1 MPATLHGARYLTG
14 RNNSLREVILE
25 DLPYMDFDET
35 VRFYDLF
42 HAARPTREDVALLG
56 ANDRYYLLTVLLN
69 RPDALHPWLF
79 DRSREVEANPDGY
92 LDLWAR
98 FHYKSTIITFAG
110 IIQELIRDPE
120 IRIAIFSA
128 TQKIAGKFLKQIK
141 EELQQNSRLVDI
153 YPDVFFYKPKS
164 ESTQWSDVGINVK
177 RKGRPKENSVSAFG
191 LVDGMPIGSHF
202 PLMVFDDLVTIELVS
217 NQDIREKVTERW
229 ELSDSLGVENGTRKW
244 HAGTRYDF
252 ADTYGTLLERQVLK
266 PRIHAATDNG
276 LLGGNPVLMTPEA
289 WETLKLNQPST
300 VGAQM
305 LLNPIAGKMATFKMD
320 WLRYFNVLPATLNIY
335 IMGDPSKGRTKESD
349 HTAIAVIAI
358 DSLGNKYLVD
368 GMSHHM
374 TLSERWVN
382 LKRLHLKWD
391 TMPGVQMVTVGW
403 EQYGLVTDI
412 EHFQSRMVDEKYSF
426 AITELGWVREGRQSK
441 EDRVQRLQPD
451 FLQSK
456 FYLPEIVWHEVN
468 KGGGRAVWQIDLIKN
483 EIQYRPLLNDLKQQR
498 DIKNSG
504 QAWRAQGA
512 ILQKNEDGELYDL
525 TRLFI
530 NQYLFFPRS
539 KLRDLIDAVSRV
551 YDLDPV
557 PAVHFEAAYENEP
570 VYYPDA

>member
-1 MPATLHGARYLTG
+1 MPGTLHGQRYLTG
-14 RNNSLREVILE
+14 KNNSLREVILE
-25 DLPYMDFDET
+25 DLPFFDFDET
-35 VRFYDLF
+35 VKFYDAF
-42 HAARPTREDVALLG
+42 HAAQPAREDVALLA
-56 ANDRYYLLTVLLN
+56 ANDRFYLLAVLLN
-69 RPDALHPWLF
+69 RPDVLHEWLF
-79 DRSREVEANPDGY
+79 DRCREVEAEPDGY

-128 TQKIAGKFLKQIK
+128 TQKIAIKFLKQIK
-141 EELQQNSRLVDI
+141 EELQQNSTLVSI
-153 YPDVFFYKPKS
+153 FPDVFYYNPRK
-164 ESTQWSDVGINVK
+164 ESPNWSDTGIVIK
-177 RKGRPKENSVSAFG
+177 RKGRPKEASVSAYG

-202 PLMVFDDLVTIELVS
+202 PLLVYDDLVTIELVS
-217 NQDIREKVTERW
+217 NQDIRDKVTERW
-229 ELSDSLGVENGTRKW
+229 ELSDSLGVESGTRKW

-252 ADTYGTLLERQVLK
+252 ADTYGVLLERQVLK
-266 PRIHAATDNG
+266 PRLYPATDTG
-276 LLGGNPVLMTPEA
+276 LLNGTPVLMDPDE
-289 WETLKLNQPST
+289 WEKLKLNQPST

-305 LLNPIAGKMATFKMD
+305 LQNPIAGKTATFKMD
-320 WLRYFNVLPATLNIY
+320 WLRRYNVLPASLNVY

-374 TLSERWVN
+374 TLTERWTN
-382 LKRLHLKWD
+382 LKNIHKKWD
-391 TMPGVQMVTVGW
+391 SMPGVQMVKVGW

-412 EHFQSRMVDEKYSF
+412 EHFEDAMKREEYSF
-426 AITELGWVREGRQSK
+426 GIEELNWVREGQQSK

-451 FLQSK
+451 FLQSR

-468 KGGGRAVWQIDLIKN
+468 KGGGRAVWKQDLEKN
-483 EIQYRPLLNDLKQQR
+483 EIQYRPLLNDMKQHR
-498 DIKNSG
+498 DIINAG
-504 QAWRAQGA
+504 QAWRAQDA
-512 ILQKNEDGELYDL
+512 ILQKNEDGKLYDL
-525 TRLFI
+525 TRMFVQ
-530 NQYLFFPRS
+530 QYLFFPRS
-539 KLRDLIDAVSRV
+539 KLRDLIDSVSRI

-557 PAVHFEAAYENEP
+557 PAMNFEAAYEDEV